1 MPSAASLPPACLSN
15 RFLNWCCESGL
26 VQSDGLTPPRTL
38 AQSPKIDMCGLHLW
52 RLEGR
57 TAVHSVDKRSPA
69 EAAGIRP
76 EDVVLKVGETSATEM
91 DIYDL
96 RDLLKS
102 GDGKEIRM
110 TIKRGEEEKAV
121 TFKLKKQIQPGVPEG
136 SARHCGDLGAEHAGG
151 KPGASQELAR
161 HSEGH
166 PEGIRRVSEGYPK
179 GI

>member
-1 MPSAASLPPACLSN
+1 MS
-15 RFLNWCCESGL
+15 
-26 VQSDGLTPPRTL
+26 
-38 AQSPKIDMCGLHLW
+38 GLHLW

-76 EDVVLKVGETSATEM
+76 EDVVLKAGETSATEM
-91 DIYDL
+91 DIEDL

-136 SARHCGDLGAEHAGG
+136 SAWHCGDLGAEHAGG